1 MVFHA
6 DEKRLKNLYLWIL
19 NIGQDKLILHTL
31 SAMGDAIYHI
41 IVIAVAGLAVIKG
54 FRSGFTGQVSGIL
67 GFAFGTVCAHVFD
80 SEAEAFIRMIFP
92 GLQGRPGSS
101 FIYSV
106 TSAVLVYVVVYLLF
120 RMLTRVL
127 RSAMQVFYVGMLDSL
142 LGAAFCLVKYM
153 LLVSIVY
160 NLILC
165 VNPSSSLMKY
175 ASADDG
181 NVVECVMLLAP
192 GLLGCGSFE
201 DLAHILQLK
210 EARKISCNLNPEYGV
225 IENNGLFKDKI
236 MIENA

>member
-1 MVFHA
+1 
-6 DEKRLKNLYLWIL
+6 
-19 NIGQDKLILHTL
+19 
-31 SAMGDAIYHI
+31 MGDAIYHI
-41 IVIAVAGLAVIKG
+41 IVIAVAGIAVIKG

-80 SEAEAFIRMIFP
+80 SEAEAVVRSLLPELRTAP
-92 GLQGRPGSS
+92 GAA

-106 TSAVLVYVVVYLLF
+106 ISAVAVYVAVYLMF
-120 RMLTRVL
+120 RMFTKVL

-142 LGAAFCLVKYM
+142 LGSAFCLMKYM

-165 VNPSSSLMKY
+165 VNPSSSLLRY

-192 GLLGCGSFE
+192 GLLGCGSVT

-210 EARKISCNLNPEYGV
+210 EAKKISCNINPEAGV
-225 IENNGLFKDKI
+225 IDKNGRMQAQIL
-236 MIENA
+236 IENA

>member
-1 MVFHA
+1 M
-6 DEKRLKNLYLWIL
+6 IL
-19 NIGQDKLILHTL
+19 NIGVEELILHTL
-31 SAMGDAIYHI
+31 STMGDAIYHI

-80 SEAEAFIRMIFP
+80 AEAEALMRALLP
-92 GLQGRPGSS
+92 GLQGTPGSS

-106 TSAVLVYVVVYLLF
+106 TSAVVVYVAVYLLF
-120 RMLTRVL
+120 RMFTKVL

-153 LLVSIVY
+153 LVVSIVY

-165 VNPSSSLMKY
+165 VNPSSSLLRY

-192 GLLGCGSFE
+192 GLLGCGSVE

-210 EARKISCNLNPEYGV
+210 EARKISCNITPEAGV
-225 IENNGLFKDKI
+225 IYTNGRMEAQIL
-236 MIENA
+236 IENA